1 MEGRVIVTGAGGL
14 LGGPAIAALR
24 AAGFYVIAV
33 SRSQPIAMA
42 HETVAADLLD
52 PESRGAAIKAA
63 RATHLLHLAW
73 HSGNEG
79 RWTAPENQE
88 WAHATKELGREFAA
102 AGGRR
107 AVFAGSCAEYDW
119 SFPVLSESTPLKPRT
134 RYGEAKAEA
143 GEWLIAQGPGLG
155 LSVAWARIFF
165 CFGPNEPQGRL
176 LGDLVS
182 GLFAG
187 QLVECTDGLQERD
200 FLHTSDVGRALTS
213 VLAAER
219 AGAVNIGSGIA
230 TPVRDVIRVT
240 AELIGRPDLIR
251 LGAKPR
257 ADDDPPKL
265 VADIATLAS
274 TGFRPTFGIRDG
286 LEDVVDAA
294 RELLASSGRAP

>member
-24 AAGFYVIAV
+24 AAGFHVIAV

-102 AGGRR
+102 AGGGR

-143 GEWLIAQGPGLG
+143 GEWLT
-155 LSVAWARIFF
+155 
-165 CFGPNEPQGRL
+165 
-176 LGDLVS
+176 LVS

-240 AELIGRPDLIR
+240 AELIGRPDLVR
-251 LGAKPR
+251 LGARPR
-257 ADDDPPKL
+257 PDDDPPKL